1 MLGNLAFT
9 SFVSVL
15 TSTYI
20 LSIILPPNSEF
31 YSLKQASLMILVV
44 LATQILSV
52 VWFMVRKE
60 NNNKTMKNIVLSLI
74 FVCLGVLQACE
85 KQSQPTALDASVD
98 SGSEVSTVSSDA
110 SSEQ

>member
-31 YSLKQASLMILVV
+31 YSLKQASLMILIV
-44 LATQILSV
+44 LVTQILSV

-85 KQSQPTALDASVD
+85 KTQPTALDASVD
-98 SGSEVSTVSSDA
+98 GSEVSTVSSDA

>member
-31 YSLKQASLMILVV
+31 YSLKQASLIILIV
-44 LATQILSV
+44 LVTQILSV

-85 KQSQPTALDASVD
+85 KTQPTALDASVD
-98 SGSEVSTVSSDA
+98 GSEVSTVSSDA

>member
-31 YSLKQASLMILVV
+31 YSLKQASLIILIV
-44 LATQILSV
+44 LVTQILSV

-85 KQSQPTALDASVD
+85 KTQPTALDASVD